1 MNRER
6 KRCRK
11 VYYENKVE
19 GLRASRPRDWW
30 REVKQLCGSTKS
42 TERDLKSM
50 LHKDLVCEDAVLAE
64 KINQAF
70 ISVMKDY
77 SPLADSARVSA
88 VDDDPIVVTEQSVAR
103 KLREVSTSRASG
115 PDDIP
120 NWVLKEY
127 ADILAVPIAV
137 ILNASFSEVSVPRV
151 WKLAD
156 VPPLPKA
163 PIARFGIE
171 KALKPVVL
179 SHIDPGQFGFIPG
192 SSTTF
197 ALISMFHHWL
207 RATDGSGTSVR
218 TALLDFGKAFDLVDH
233 NILVGKLHTL
243 GVKPTAINWIIDLL
257 KDRKQRVKLNGVYSD
272 WLNVPAGVPQ
282 GTRLGPW
289 LFLVLINDLRLPDG
303 SFAMWKFAD
312 DTTVSEIVPPSKQS
326 ALQQAV
332 DFISSWSQE
341 NRLQLNPSKC
351 KELQSCFTRSPPTH
365 SPVELDGLAFESV
378 NSAKV
383 LGVTI
388 ISNGTITSSI

>member
-1 MNRER
+1 M
-6 KRCRK
+6 
-11 VYYENKVE
+11 Y
-19 GLRASRPRDWW
+19 
-30 REVKQLCGSTKS
+30 
-42 TERDLKSM
+42 
-50 LHKDLVCEDAVLAE
+50 
-64 KINQAF
+64 
-70 ISVMKDY
+70 
-77 SPLADSARVSA
+77 
-88 VDDDPIVVTEQSVAR
+88 
-103 KLREVSTSRASG
+103 
-115 PDDIP
+115 
-120 NWVLKEY
+120 
-127 ADILAVPIAV
+127 
-137 ILNASFSEVSVPRV
+137 
-151 WKLAD
+151 
-156 VPPLPKA
+156 
-163 PIARFGIE
+163 
-171 KALKPVVL
+171 
-179 SHIDPGQFGFIPG
+179 
-192 SSTTF
+192 
-197 ALISMFHHWL
+197 
-207 RATDGSGTSVR
+207 GSGASVR
-218 TALLDFGKAFDLVDH
+218 TALLDFRKAFDLVDH

-243 GVKPTAINWIIDLL
+243 GVKPTAINWIIDFL

-326 ALQQAV
+326 AVQQAV

-388 ISNGTITSSI
+388 RDDFKWNDHIFNVTSNAAKRLYLLSQLKRAGICASDLVLFYCSTIRSVLECACQVFHSSLPYYLSEELERIQKRALRIIFPYASYNSALKEAGIPSLYDRRASLSSDLFNDIVLDINHKLAGLLPPKAEHHRQLRSNRKFNVPVCKTDRLKKSFIVSHSLRM